1 MRVFA
6 FLWEIGIF
14 IIKEIHNLLDT
25 VILHQ
30 KHSNF
35 LLLNNV
41 LTKSPAMICRQ
52 KKGWQQ
58 YVPTGEKENRNL
70 KL

>member
-14 IIKEIHNLLDT
+14 IIKEVHNLPDT
-25 VILHQ
+25 VILPW
-30 KHSNF
+30 KHFHF
-35 LLLNNV
+35 LFLNNV

-52 KKGWQQ
+52 KKNSSNVCPQ
-58 YVPTGEKENRNL
+58 GEKRREFSGL
-70 KL
+70 